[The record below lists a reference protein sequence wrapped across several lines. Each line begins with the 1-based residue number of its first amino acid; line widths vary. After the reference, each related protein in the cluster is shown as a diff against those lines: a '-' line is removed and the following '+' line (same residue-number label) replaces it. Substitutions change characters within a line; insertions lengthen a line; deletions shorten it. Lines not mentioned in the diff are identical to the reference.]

1 MVDTSWAN
9 LVISY
14 HLTNILLKLMG
25 CTACKIL
32 HNLITL
38 RHEREFSKF

>member
-14 HLTNILLKLMG
+14 ELTNILLKLMG
-25 CTACKIL
+25 CTELLNFAQSYYIK
-32 HNLITL
+32 T
-38 RHEREFSKF
+38 